1 MLLER
6 LIWISL
12 EFSNLRPFIE
22 SFHVMESL
30 SGSIQI
36 ATEEFKFNIPQW
48 QKVSVLAS
56 NIK

>member
-1 MLLER
+1 MIQNTLLER

-36 ATEEFKFNIPQW
+36 ATKEFKFNIP
-48 QKVSVLAS
+48 
-56 NIK
+56 